1 MGLAATHYRVTTE
14 SIRNGEGG
22 IDQMKR
28 AAKLIEDMKTSVPD
42 FREHSAVYT
51 QLAKYL
57 AKDENCTSQDVQNA
71 YSSIKDALKE
81 NGKNANDTDVI
92 STFNKFKSLV
102 RNNDVNQLF
111 QKANLKTSDITELL
125 AKCANENFDKNAI
138 MDYLQSKQDTT
149 SQGINQGKLALKRG
163 HDQLATVWYK
173 PAVPGTLSTPDAP
186 TTSQGNGKLS
196 LDDVLKR
203 MKGLYEERIAIER
216 IIDEAKENGDK
227 TFGG

>member
-57 AKDENCTSQDVQNA
+57 AKDENCTPQDVQNA

-111 QKANLKTSDITELL
+111 QKSNLKASDITELL

-149 SQGINQGKLALKRG
+149 SQGINQGKLALKG
-163 HDQLATVWYK
+163 YPGLLSTDENK
-173 PAVPGTLSTPDAP
+173 PAVPETPSTPDTP
-186 TTSQGNGKLS
+186 TTPKINRRLS
-196 LDDVLKR
+196 LDDVLSR
-203 MKGLYEERIAIER
+203 MREVYEIRR